1 MEVGTSPSNR
11 GRALAVP
18 SSRACRSDPSSVAA
32 EGGRLPVTYAV
43 AFTRENR
50 RGRNACREQ
59 PPHSL

>member
-1 MEVGTSPSNR
+1 M
-11 GRALAVP
+11 AVP
-18 SSRACRSDPSSVAA
+18 SSRACRWDPSSAAA

-59 PPHSL
+59 LPQGL